1 MGQAWARLRADASTY
16 ASCPPDDHAG
26 SKSQHERNHELA
38 RIVPKARVC
47 HMDAER
53 SSTASRQTRSRSA
66 PGQEEACTQAA
77 EKQLCQRLVEGCK
90 AIEHSRGGGSLE
102 LALTRGLNM
111 NDCFLNVRREG
122 RKESRA
128 IFYQERSN
136 NTAPVAP
143 VEGSPRDEKYEKSLS
158 Q

>member
-1 MGQAWARLRADASTY
+1 
-16 ASCPPDDHAG
+16 
-26 SKSQHERNHELA
+26 
-38 RIVPKARVC
+38 
-47 HMDAER
+47 MDAER

-111 NDCFLNVRREG
+111 NDCFLNVRREESQHPG
-122 RKESRA
+122 ESSHFLSGTLKQHGACGTSRGVATRRKVREKPFTVMLR
-128 IFYQERSN
+128 QKKD
-136 NTAPVAP
+136 
-143 VEGSPRDEKYEKSLS
+143 RDG
-158 Q
+158 

>member
-1 MGQAWARLRADASTY
+1 
-16 ASCPPDDHAG
+16 
-26 SKSQHERNHELA
+26 
-38 RIVPKARVC
+38 
-47 HMDAER
+47 MDAER

-111 NDCFLNVRREG
+111 NDCFLNVPQG